1 MSDYPAT
8 LGDLA
13 DVEARLE
20 DQIKRIAD
28 RWARDDD
35 VLLVEMS
42 HLNERI
48 AQASAG
54 SELAAR
60 TNVMLEARVRELE
73 KLWEV
78 AMENPDLVRELAL
91 QALKGREGQ

>member
-1 MSDYPAT
+1 MSDCPAT

-48 AQASAG
+48 AQA
-54 SELAAR
+54 ELAAR
-60 TNVMLEARVRELE
+60 TIATAETRVRELE

-78 AMENPDLVRELAL
+78 ARDNPDLVRELAL